1 MKLQCKIEV
10 EGWIS
15 EKKKRKL
22 GFLTGWIQ
30 QLLLLSSSS

>member
-15 EKKKRKL
+15 EKKRKL